1 MLIVMKKDA
10 TQAQIDHVSQSVID
24 QGFEAH
30 PMPGAQCTAIC
41 VLKNKGAV
49 DENIFSNLP
58 GVREVIRV
66 TKPYKLASIETHP
79 DPTIV
84 EVCGEK
90 IGADNFT
97 VMAGPCSVETEESM
111 FRNADKLASMDVKF
125 FRAGAYKPRTGPYS
139 FQGLG
144 EEGLRILEKVR
155 ERTGM
160 GIVTEVMD
168 VETLPLVADSADIL
182 QVGTRNMSNTSLLKQ
197 LGKIDKP
204 VLLKRGMSAS
214 LEELLLAAE
223 YILSGGNHNVMLC
236 ERGIRTFSNHSRN
249 TLDVAA
255 VPALRALTHLPI
267 IVDPSHAAGYT
278 YMVPSLCLAG
288 VAAGAHGLIVEAHDD
303 ASNAYSDGQQALHPE
318 DMEKLLVQ
326 FNMIHKAVNL

>member
-10 TQAQIDHVSQSVID
+10 TQVEIDQVSQSVID

-49 DENIFSNLP
+49 DANMFSNLP

-79 DPTIV
+79 GPTVV
-84 EVCGEK
+84 EIRGEK
-90 IGADNFT
+90 IGGNNFT

-111 FRNADKLASMDVKF
+111 FRNADKLAGMGVKF

-155 ERTGM
+155 DRTGM

-168 VETLPLVADSADIL
+168 VETLPLVAGSADIL

-197 LGKIDKP
+197 LGKINKP

-303 ASNAYSDGQQALHPE
+303 AANAYSDGQQALHPE

-326 FNMIHKAVNL
+326 FDMIHKAVNL